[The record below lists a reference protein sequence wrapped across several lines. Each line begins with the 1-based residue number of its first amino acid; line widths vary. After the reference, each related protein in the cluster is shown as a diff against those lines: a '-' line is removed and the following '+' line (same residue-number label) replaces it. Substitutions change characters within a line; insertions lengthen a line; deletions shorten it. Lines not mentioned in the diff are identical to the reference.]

1 MLIHSHVL
9 GLVVPAFWIME
20 RMVRYGGKGTLRVE
34 VGEYVN
40 GGRSGGFVI

>member
-1 MLIHSHVL
+1 MSLALSFP
-9 GLVVPAFWIME
+9 VVAFWIIE

-40 GGRSGGFVI
+40 GDRSGGFVV